1 MKAEIDAKQLSF
13 YFCQMPGQ
21 SVGGAPNERE
31 RERER
36 ADGDPLDY
44 LERGESQ
51 WHRQIKQR

>member
-21 SVGGAPNERE
+21 SVGGAPKE

-36 ADGDPLDY
+36 AQMGIPLIIWK
-44 LERGESQ
+44 GEKASGTD
-51 WHRQIKQR
+51 K

>member
-21 SVGGAPNERE
+21 SVGGAPKERE
-31 RERER
+31 R
-36 ADGDPLDY
+36 DGDPLDY